1 MLFDLIKRIF
11 LFVII
16 GFFLGSCNQEET
28 GPPDETEI
36 YLHEVMDVMEANH
49 IYKNEIDW
57 TTLKERVIDTAR
69 SVEPRYKK
77 LVGIR
82 QALTLLGDNHSYLIA
97 SNGQYIGGFNPLHCE
112 SETNFFLPKPE
123 NIGYVRVTGFSGAGN
138 DEPSIAFAQA
148 IQDEIKAQDSESL
161 KGWIVDLRR
170 NTGGN
175 MYPMLAGIGP
185 ILGDGVAGYFIDAD
199 GNSHSFS
206 YTNGVASYDGSP
218 GTQIANPHQLIK
230 PNPKVAVLLDEE
242 CGSSGEAIAA
252 AFSGRENTRSFGKST
267 CGVSTGIVGFEL
279 SDRSSIGL
287 AVSIMADRN
296 LQAFGGRI
304 PPDEEVDPDV
314 ILQRAAEWIESE

>member
-1 MLFDLIKRIF
+1 MLFDLIKHVIP
-11 LFVII
+11 FVII
-16 GFFLGSCNQEET
+16 GFFLGSCNEEEP
-28 GPPDETEI
+28 GPPDEIEV
-36 YLHEVMDVMEANH
+36 YLLEVMDVMEANH

-57 TTLKERVIDTAR
+57 TIFKERVIDTAR
-69 SVEPRYKK
+69 SVEPRFKK

-82 QALTLLGDNHSYLIA
+82 QALTLLGDNHSYLITT
-97 SNGQYIGGFNPLHCE
+97 NGQYIGGFNPLHCE

-148 IQDEIKAQDSESL
+148 IQDEIKSQDSETL

-185 ILGDGVAGYFIDAD
+185 ILGEGVAGYFIDAN
-199 GNSHSFS
+199 GNSHAFS
-206 YTNGVASYDGSP
+206 YLNGAAKYEEFSA
-218 GTQIANPHQLIK
+218 TQITNPYQLKTPHLKI
-230 PNPKVAVLLDEE
+230 AVLLDEE
-242 CGSSGEAIAA
+242 CGSSGEAIAT
-252 AFSGRENTRSFGKST
+252 AFSGRENTRSFGKPT

-287 AVSIMADRN
+287 AVTIMADRN

-304 PPDEEVDPDV
+304 PPDEEVDPED
-314 ILQRAAEWIESE
+314 ILQRAAEWIERE